1 MHKRR
6 EKRRNERN
14 AQLDKAIEALN
25 PEFESVVKQ
34 LQLVEAEGASIVW
47 QDLPPGLDPMSQLT
61 KLTKQ
66 GRAKRKRQQLQSMIH
81 AVSRV
86 IQPGDTVC
94 DFGSGQGHLGLLIA
108 YSVSV
113 NKSNFN

>member
-34 LQLVEAEGASIVW
+34 LQLVEAEGASINRLARFYR
-47 QDLPPGLDPMSQLT
+47 QD
-61 KLTKQ
+61 
-66 GRAKRKRQQLQSMIH
+66 
-81 AVSRV
+81 
-86 IQPGDTVC
+86 
-94 DFGSGQGHLGLLIA
+94 
-108 YSVSV
+108 
-113 NKSNFN
+113 